1 GESIVSKVDKDI
13 NSDKITLFYQPQ
25 YQDGKIVSFEGLL
38 RFKYLED
45 SYLYPPIVVNLSLEN
60 NIFKDLSKEVV
71 KRALSDLND
80 FVKYNKDFTMTIN
93 LRLEL
98 LVDEEFMD
106 FLFEEVKK
114 SNLQDYAFGIELT
127 EETYLPSS
135 LDLSS
140 VFKKIHENKIS
151 IYLDD
156 FSMGSTSLTYLQNN
170 HFDYVKLDGSLVSNI
185 ENERS
190 KNIIGSIISLG
201 KDLDFKVIA
210 EYVET
215 EVQEKILKE
224 LGCDIV
230 QGYLYSKAV
239 AKEEIIK
246 LLSK

>member
-1 GESIVSKVDKDI
+1 
-13 NSDKITLFYQPQ
+13 
-25 YQDGKIVSFEGLL
+25 
-38 RFKYLED
+38 
-45 SYLYPPIVVNLSLEN
+45 
-60 NIFKDLSKEVV
+60 
-71 KRALSDLND
+71 
-80 FVKYNKDFTMTIN
+80 MTIN

-98 LVDEEFMD
+98 LIDEEFMN

-114 SNLQDYAFGIELT
+114 SNLADYAFGIELT

-190 KNIIGSIISLG
+190 KNIIGSIISFL
-201 KDLDFKVIA
+201 LDFFF
-210 EYVET
+210 
-215 EVQEKILKE
+215 
-224 LGCDIV
+224 
-230 QGYLYSKAV
+230 
-239 AKEEIIK
+239 
-246 LLSK
+246 

>member
-1 GESIVSKVDKDI
+1 
-13 NSDKITLFYQPQ
+13 
-25 YQDGKIVSFEGLL
+25 
-38 RFKYLED
+38 
-45 SYLYPPIVVNLSLEN
+45 
-60 NIFKDLSKEVV
+60 
-71 KRALSDLND
+71 
-80 FVKYNKDFTMTIN
+80 
-93 LRLEL
+93 
-98 LVDEEFMD
+98 
-106 FLFEEVKK
+106 
-114 SNLQDYAFGIELT
+114 
-127 EETYLPSS
+127 
-135 LDLSS
+135 
-140 VFKKIHENKIS
+140 
-151 IYLDD
+151 
-156 FSMGSTSLTYLQNN
+156 MGSTSLTYLQNN

>member
-1 GESIVSKVDKDI
+1 
-13 NSDKITLFYQPQ
+13 
-25 YQDGKIVSFEGLL
+25 
-38 RFKYLED
+38 
-45 SYLYPPIVVNLSLEN
+45 
-60 NIFKDLSKEVV
+60 
-71 KRALSDLND
+71 
-80 FVKYNKDFTMTIN
+80 MTIN

-98 LVDEEFMD
+98 LIDEDFMN